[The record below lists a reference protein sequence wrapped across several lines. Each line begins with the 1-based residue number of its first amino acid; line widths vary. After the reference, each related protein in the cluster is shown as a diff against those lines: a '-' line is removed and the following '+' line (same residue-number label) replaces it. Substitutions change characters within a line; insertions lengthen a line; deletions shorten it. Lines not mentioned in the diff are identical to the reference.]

1 MNDQED
7 TARLALH
14 IAEVLYSLLLLAW
27 FLLPLFIRIEGLFA
41 VARLPFQLYGEKEK
55 VAALAYFRPWD
66 FMIWAGSYKNEFTT
80 LVDIGELKKH
90 ISGIKIGKVTDIR
103 VLPEKGDLVE
113 LTLSVYDDAVI
124 KEDSKAAIKSLGLV
138 GGKYVELTGG
148 SPTGKLLKEG
158 GVLRGEESLKME
170 ELTKAG
176 MEVVGKLRHIAENLD
191 RIAGDPALAKSIK
204 GTVENVEAV
213 TANVKTMTS
222 SKEEVALALK
232 SFPDMIRKLDASIA
246 NLRAATEKT
255 DAMMGENRKQ
265 IDQTMENVQELTSNV
280 KEFTAEVKKN
290 PWKLLRKP

>member
-1 MNDQED
+1 MEYRKSEIR
-7 TARLALH
+7 AG
-14 IAEVLYSLLLLAW
+14 VFLLAA
-27 FLLPLFIRIEGLFA
+27 FA
-41 VARLPFQLYGEKEK
+41 VFVVMVFAVSDIQSLFKKKKWFKVQFSFSDGIEKNAQ
-55 VAALAYFRPWD
+55 VR
-66 FMIWAGSYKNEFTT
+66 
-80 LVDIGELKKH
+80 

>member
-1 MNDQED
+1 MEYRKSEIR
-7 TARLALH
+7 AG
-14 IAEVLYSLLLLAW
+14 V
-27 FLLPLFIRIEGLFA
+27 FLLVAFIVFA
-41 VARLPFQLYGEKEK
+41 VMVFAVSDIQSLFKKKKWFKVQFSFSDGIEKNAQ
-55 VAALAYFRPWD
+55 VR
-66 FMIWAGSYKNEFTT
+66 
-80 LVDIGELKKH
+80 

-124 KEDSKAAIKSLGLV
+124 KEDSKASIKSLGLV

-148 SPTGKLLKEG
+148 SPSAKLLAEG

-176 MEVVGKLRHIAENLD
+176 MDVVAKLRNIADNLD

-204 GTVENVEAV
+204 TTVSNVEAV

-232 SFPDMIRKLDASIA
+232 SIPEIIQKLDASIA
-246 NLRAATEKT
+246 NLQAVSQKT
-255 DAMMGENRKQ
+255 DVLMGENRKQ
-265 IDQTMENVQELTSNV
+265 IDATMENVRDLTNNV
-280 KEFTAEVKKN
+280 KEFTAEVKRN